1 MQSTLEKKAPQA
13 AGPGPWRSGRWLGG
27 LTLGSPPSCSPQ
39 GSQIGC
45 RGGGAVVLELPTKAD
60 RPVPILLPT
69 PAPLGFTSPSDV
81 DTKVGRCLTELRG
94 GGRHGPRAGKS
105 CRPQP
110 EFPGLEGYDPTAEFL
125 HPEGP
130 AAPGDTR
137 KGWLCQERLFLL
149 ALEAVGDFGGLC
161 GGGKGTPVWTL
172 SSHPTLTN
180 SRCLPPTPSALPFHF
195 GLVSIQQP
203 WDEGEWL

>member
-1 MQSTLEKKAPQA
+1 M
-13 AGPGPWRSGRWLGG
+13 
-27 LTLGSPPSCSPQ
+27 
-39 GSQIGC
+39 
-45 RGGGAVVLELPTKAD
+45 PTKAD

-69 PAPLGFTSPSDV
+69 LAPLGFTSPSDV

-94 GGRHGPRAGKS
+94 GGRHGPRARKS

-110 EFPGLEGYDPTAEFL
+110 EFPGLEGYDPIAEFL

-180 SRCLPPTPSALPFHF
+180 SCCLPPTPSALPFHF
-195 GLVSIQQP
+195 GLVSSSP
-203 WDEGEWL
+203 GMRGSGYDGPSFHAHSVHFS